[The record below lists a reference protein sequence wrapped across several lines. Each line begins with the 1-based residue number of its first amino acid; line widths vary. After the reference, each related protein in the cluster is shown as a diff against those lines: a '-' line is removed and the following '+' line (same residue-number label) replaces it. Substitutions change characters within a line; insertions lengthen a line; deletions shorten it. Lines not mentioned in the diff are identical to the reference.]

1 LFLQYNVAM
10 ENVTLGTGVSLIL
23 IGLVGFGAT
32 GMAHP
37 TALIPAAFGVII
49 AGAGLVARKGG
60 KAKMHATHAALVV
73 ALLALLGTV
82 RGVFKLP
89 SLLAGTAERP
99 AAILAQTATAV
110 ICALFLTVAIRSFI
124 AARRARNQAQ

>member
-1 LFLQYNVAM
+1 MKYNASM

-37 TALIPAAFGVII
+37 TALIPAAFGLAI
-49 AGAGLVARKGG
+49 AGAGLVSRKGG
-60 KAKMHATHAALVV
+60 KAKMHSTHAALMV
-73 ALLALLGTV
+73 ALVALLGTV

-89 SLLAGTAERP
+89 SLIAGTAERP

-110 ICALFLTVAIRSFI
+110 VCTLFLTIAIRSFI
-124 AARRARNQAQ
+124 AARRARAQA